1 MEIHREMGGRKRKEQ
16 EDVTSRPFDR
26 EKDFLKTSRP
36 MDKRQKKEMM
46 KRVGE
51 LGNRFGSGSSSFL

>member
-26 EKDFLKTSRP
+26 EKDFLKSSRP